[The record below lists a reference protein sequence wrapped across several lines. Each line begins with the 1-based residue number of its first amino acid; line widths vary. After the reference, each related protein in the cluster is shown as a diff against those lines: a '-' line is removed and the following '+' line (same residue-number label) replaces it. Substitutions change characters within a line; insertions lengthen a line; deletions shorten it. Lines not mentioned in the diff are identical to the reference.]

1 MDWSE
6 LLHRFTTGDCYLEYD
21 RTTGRYE
28 SLPGAAVAV
37 PHVPTRVQLQPQANQ
52 FSRAPITNLKEL
64 SYDDLDISKTDAHYA
79 NGRTV

>member
-37 PHVPTRVQLQPQANQ
+37 PHVPTRVQLQPQADQ
-52 FSRAPITNLKEL
+52 YYRAPKTNLQEL
-64 SYDDLDISKTDAHYA
+64 SYEDLNVARTDAQYV
-79 NGRTV
+79 NRRMV